1 MLDIYL
7 PEVER
12 LRARVDQLEWLK
24 EVKEVLDDPGVV
36 STDALTGF
44 NYNFCSS
51 KLVFYLYI
59 FSPLIKSSFCLVAD
73 HPPLSDPTTNFF
85 AASLTPKKFLFIL

>member
-59 FSPLIKSSFCLVAD
+59 FFPID
-73 HPPLSDPTTNFF
+73 
-85 AASLTPKKFLFIL
+85 KKFFLLSGRPPPS

>member
-44 NYNFCSS
+44 N
-51 KLVFYLYI
+51 
-59 FSPLIKSSFCLVAD
+59 
-73 HPPLSDPTTNFF
+73 
-85 AASLTPKKFLFIL
+85 